1 MRKPI
6 AFIFIFAMIFI
17 VSCNENANKPVAGLS
32 DSDSLNENSVP
43 DTTIYGKCIDAAMSS
58 IIIENELG
66 DTLSFM
72 LETSD
77 RSADVFGGILVGDKM
92 AIIKET
98 VDGENFAKIVI
109 NTTSLLGKWTN
120 IAKNFD
126 IEDGGIVHSNVQAES
141 KPYTSWKI
149 YNGCLLLNSDT
160 FQIRLL
166 GPDSLYLENKEG
178 LYEYKR
184 QQ

>member
-1 MRKPI
+1 
-6 AFIFIFAMIFI
+6 
-17 VSCNENANKPVAGLS
+17 
-32 DSDSLNENSVP
+32 
-43 DTTIYGKCIDAAMSS
+43 
-58 IIIENELG
+58 
-66 DTLSFM
+66 
-72 LETSD
+72 
-77 RSADVFGGILVGDKM
+77 M

-126 IEDGGIVHSNVQAES
+126 IEDGGVVHSNVQAES

-149 YNGCLLLNSDT
+149 YNGCLLLNNDT